1 MPILAVCRTYVQ
13 HTTVVCDLAPKSLC
27 LSSWSVVRAQA
38 QLYNTW
44 FNKDCFVHWTTM
56 HWSSLKWNIEVSDFW
71 MPKRPATLDDQVWWI
86 KVARSFFAFS
96 LTSTTSSRL
105 IKTQKSRP
113 IFSRVEASH
122 LVNNYAMPYFFVPRP
137 WNADYRINHN
147 CNKSFNDDWLSTFLN
162 SALIG
167 LYAWC

>member
-1 MPILAVCRTYVQ
+1 
-13 HTTVVCDLAPKSLC
+13 
-27 LSSWSVVRAQA
+27 
-38 QLYNTW
+38 
-44 FNKDCFVHWTTM
+44 
-56 HWSSLKWNIEVSDFW
+56 

-86 KVARSFFAFS
+86 KAARSFFAFS

-167 LYAWC
+167 LYAWCQSNWTVRAIAHAHLNDYLSLPAKKKNRNFLIFKLRKPKILQILFSFNSVCSHTRDKLRYFDY

>member
-1 MPILAVCRTYVQ
+1 
-13 HTTVVCDLAPKSLC
+13 
-27 LSSWSVVRAQA
+27 
-38 QLYNTW
+38 
-44 FNKDCFVHWTTM
+44 
-56 HWSSLKWNIEVSDFW
+56 

-86 KVARSFFAFS
+86 KAARSFAFS

-167 LYAWC
+167 LYAWCQSNWTVRAIAHAHLNDYFSLPAKKYYKFCSRSIRSVVIPEISCGILIIRTFFFLFHEFFRLMYIQTLSCY